1 MKLKTAALIA
11 CFLVLVMGGAF
22 AQASGGLKPD
32 EAEIQ
37 SAGSSGVQFVNYEGP
52 QPRIDSLAAIKGIGT
67 DLGRAL
73 SGGQP
78 RSGSAL
84 RYQVIRAV
92 DPSVKEGLDADII
105 VLGRDAQVDHVRN
118 LRWIIAGYLVQSWGY
133 SEKDAYTLAVFVT
146 VYNAVHRGDLKY
158 FASKYKPV
166 VMKELTAENAG
177 LALRWSE
184 WPGKTRILIPLA
196 SGASKGKLGAVDTG
210 AVSGKDV
217 TEGFRAQP
225 DKGVADRQAMVD
237 IKEREAEQKRAEA
250 DKQKA
255 DLAAAEKKLAEDK
268 AKAEADRAALEKEKA
283 AAAPAAGVA
292 PSAGAAKPGE
302 GAQAG
307 AAPGAA
313 AGTPAPSAQ
322 LATKEAAV
330 KAEEEKVAKEEAA
343 VAAKKEEVAKS
354 EAAVE
359 AKQAEAAQERKDIT
373 ADQKAVIAAEVE
385 AKGRSEAAGV
395 FLVLVADDSG
405 HLGQIAFVDSETG
418 APIRRSRINTIHLR
432 SLAELPDAFAAVSGL
447 EGKPGGAKLVKL
459 DKASLESV
467 AEAKA
472 EMYPESAVLV
482 DGGALYAIVK
492 AADGKYYPA
501 RFSTA
506 ELKEEARSAVA
517 VMPHTQL
524 ARVGSGIAVQT
535 PSGAFAVLNPG
546 TLAKTKDLKP

>member
-1 MKLKTAALIA
+1 VKPRLLSVLA
-11 CFLVLVMGGAF
+11 CFLALAVSGASSGAF
-22 AQASGGLKPD
+22 AQASGAPGGLKPD

-37 SAGSSGVQFVNYEGP
+37 SAGSSGVEFVNYEGP
-52 QPRIDSLAAIKGIGT
+52 QPRIDSLSAIKGIGT
-67 DLGRAL
+67 DMGRAL
-73 SGGQP
+73 SGAAG

-105 VLGRDAQVDHVRN
+105 VLGRDAQVDHIRN

-166 VMKELTAENAG
+166 VQKELSAENAG

-184 WPGKTRILIPLA
+184 WPGKTRIVVPLG
-196 SGASKGKLGAVDTG
+196 SGAVKGKLGAVDTG
-210 AVSGKDV
+210 AVSGKEV

-225 DKGVADRQAMVD
+225 DKGVADRQALVD
-237 IKEREAEQKRAEA
+237 IKEREAEQKQAEV

-268 AKAEADRAALEKEKA
+268 AKAEADRAALEKEKT
-283 AAAPAAGVA
+283 AAG
-292 PSAGAAKPGE
+292 
-302 GAQAG
+302 G

-313 AGTPAPSAQ
+313 DQGAAAGGAAAAGAAPTAD

-330 KAEEEKVAKEEAA
+330 KAEEAKVAAAEAE

-359 AKQAEAAQERKDIT
+359 AKQAEAAGERKDIT
-373 ADQKAVIAAEVE
+373 TDQKAVIAAEVA

-395 FLVLVADDSG
+395 FLILVADDPG
-405 HLGQIAFVDSETG
+405 HLGQIAFIDSDTG
-418 APIRRSRINTIHLR
+418 APIRRSRINTLHLR

-482 DGGALYAIVK
+482 DGASLYAIVK

-524 ARVGSGIAVQT
+524 GRVGSGIAVQT
-535 PSGAFAVLNPG
+535 PSGAFAVLKADS
-546 TLAKTKDLKP
+546 LEKAKDLKP

>member
-1 MKLKTAALIA
+1 VKPRVLAMLAVL
-11 CFLVLVMGGAF
+11 LVLAAGGTF
-22 AQASGGLKPD
+22 AQAAGGSGGLKPD

-37 SAGSSGVQFVNYEGP
+37 SAGSSGVEFVNYEGP

-67 DLGRAL
+67 DLGRGL
-73 SGGQP
+73 SGGQA

-105 VLGRDAQVDHVRN
+105 VLGRDAQVDHIRN
-118 LRWIIAGYLVQSWGY
+118 LRWIVAGYLVQAWGY

-158 FASKYKPV
+158 FTSKYKAV
-166 VMKELTAENAG
+166 VQKELTAENAG

-184 WPGKTRILIPLA
+184 WPGKTRIVIPLG
-196 SGASKGKLGAVDTG
+196 SGAVKGKLGAVDTT
-210 AVSGKDV
+210 AVSGKEV
-217 TEGFRAQP
+217 TEGFRAQS
-225 DKGVADRQAMVD
+225 DKGVADRQGMVD
-237 IKEREAEQKRAEA
+237 IKEREAEQRQAEA

-255 DLAAAEKKLAEDK
+255 ELAAAEKKLAEDK

-283 AAAPAAGVA
+283 AAAAAAPGGTASGAAAAQPGAA
-292 PSAGAAKPGE
+292 PSAGE
-302 GAQAG
+302 
-307 AAPGAA
+307 APA
-313 AGTPAPSAQ
+313 AQ

-330 KAEEEKVAKEEAA
+330 KAEEEKVAQQEAA
-343 VAAKKEEVAKS
+343 VAAKKDEVA
-354 EAAVE
+354 AAQE
-359 AKQAEAAQERKDIT
+359 SATAKQAEAATERKEIT

-395 FLVLVADDSG
+395 FLILVADDQS
-405 HLGQIAFVDSETG
+405 HLGQIAFVDSDKG
-418 APIRRSRINTIHLR
+418 SPIRRSRINTLHLR

-447 EGKPGGAKLVKL
+447 EGKSGGAKLVKL

-472 EMYPESAVLV
+472 EMFPETAVLV
-482 DGGALYAIVK
+482 DGAALYAIVK

-501 RFSTA
+501 RFTTA
-506 ELKEEARSAVA
+506 ELKEEARSGVA
-517 VMPHTQL
+517 VMPYTL
-524 ARVGSGIAVQT
+524 LSRVGSGIAVQT
-535 PSGAFAVLNPG
+535 PSGSFAVLKAD
-546 TLAKTKDLKP
+546 TLEKTKDLKP